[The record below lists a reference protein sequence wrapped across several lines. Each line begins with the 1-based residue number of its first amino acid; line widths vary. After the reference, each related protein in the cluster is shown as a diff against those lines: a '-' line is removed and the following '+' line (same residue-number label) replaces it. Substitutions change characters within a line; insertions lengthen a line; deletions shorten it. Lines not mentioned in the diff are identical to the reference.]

1 MVKTAEGKPQPMREV
16 KKQPTALRRTTPK
29 TIAAKVTPTV
39 DPARKQQIEHYES
52 ALRLMQERKFE
63 KAQVAFEKLLRS
75 SPTDMAERVRVHLSA
90 CTRQMLDGKNHF
102 LSLEEQYDYAI
113 SLLNTGYYDDAREHF
128 TGILKK
134 NKDADYAYYGLSVLS
149 SMTGE
154 RERCLEHL
162 TEAIRLN
169 GRNRIQARSDSDFQD
184 MSDDPRFTE
193 LLYPEIQ

>member
-1 MVKTAEGKPQPMREV
+1 MMRDI
-16 KKQPTALRRTTPK
+16 KKQPTALKSVTPK
-29 TIAAKVTPTV
+29 TIAAKVKPAA
-39 DPARKQQIEHYES
+39 DPARRQQMEQYEA

-63 KAQVAFEKLLRS
+63 KARVAFDKLLQS
-75 SPTDMAERVRVHLSA
+75 SPTDMAERVRVHLAA
-90 CTRQMLDGKNHF
+90 CERQLLEGNTNF
-102 LSLEEQYDYAI
+102 GSLEEQYDYAI
-113 SLLNTGYYDDAREHF
+113 SLLNTGYYDDAKEHF
-128 TGILKK
+128 NGILKK

-154 RERCLEHL
+154 RESCLEHL

-169 GRNRIQARSDSDFQD
+169 SRNRIQARSDSDFQD

>member
-1 MVKTAEGKPQPMREV
+1 MVKTGKESLSMREV
-16 KKQPTALRRTTPK
+16 KKQPMALKRPAVK
-29 TIAAKVTPTV
+29 TIAAKVKPAM
-39 DPARKQQIEHYES
+39 DPARKQLMEHYES

-63 KAQVAFEKLLRS
+63 KARSAFEKLLQA
-75 SPTDMAERVRVHLSA
+75 SPTDMAERVRVHMCA
-90 CTRQMLDGKNHF
+90 CERQLVESKANFG
-102 LSLEEQYDYAI
+102 SLEEQYDYAI
-113 SLLNTGYYDDAREHF
+113 SLLNTGYYDDAREQF

-154 RERCLEHL
+154 RDSCLEHL

-169 GRNRIQARSDSDFQD
+169 SRNRIQARSDSDFQD
-184 MSDDPRFTE
+184 MSDDPRFTD